1 MLKKQLQPTNG
12 LFKPHFTVRVSNELI
27 TKTRFDGI
35 CSRIPLITYREKQF
49 FDYDTARKFFKRVCR
64 MYGIH
69 ENDIMHG
76 PGYLATPEIKYEYS
90 VILF

>member
-1 MLKKQLQPTNG
+1 MLKKQRQPVNG
-12 LFKPHFTVRVSNELI
+12 LFQPHFTVRVSSQFGNEN
-27 TKTRFDGI
+27 TFPDSKKTHIRY
-35 CSRIPLITYREKQF
+35 TYREKHF
-49 FDYDTARKFFKRVCR
+49 FEYDLARKFFRRVCR